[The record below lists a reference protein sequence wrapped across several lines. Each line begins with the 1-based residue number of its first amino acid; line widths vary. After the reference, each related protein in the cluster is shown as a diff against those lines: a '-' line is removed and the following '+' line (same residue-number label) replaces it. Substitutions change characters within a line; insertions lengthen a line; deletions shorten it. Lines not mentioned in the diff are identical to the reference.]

1 MAIID
6 IILLICF
13 IPGIVSGL
21 TKGFVR
27 DVIETIAIL
36 IGAWTAFHFSS
47 SFSTWISESINMD
60 PKLLQILSFVL
71 IVVIITLLLKV
82 LGSLITKLLKAIT
95 LGWLNSLLG
104 LVFGIIKVGLILGIL
119 IMIFESLNSQFDL
132 LKNGALDNAVVYN
145 KIKDIS
151 QQIFPYFK
159 SFISGLNV

>member
-1 MAIID
+1 MIYTRRFAGIRFSDNRNINS
-6 IILLICF
+6 ILF
-13 IPGIVSGL
+13 
-21 TKGFVR
+21 
-27 DVIETIAIL
+27 
-36 IGAWTAFHFSS
+36 
-47 SFSTWISESINMD
+47 
-60 PKLLQILSFVL
+60 
-71 IVVIITLLLKV
+71 
-82 LGSLITKLLKAIT
+82 LITKLLKAIT